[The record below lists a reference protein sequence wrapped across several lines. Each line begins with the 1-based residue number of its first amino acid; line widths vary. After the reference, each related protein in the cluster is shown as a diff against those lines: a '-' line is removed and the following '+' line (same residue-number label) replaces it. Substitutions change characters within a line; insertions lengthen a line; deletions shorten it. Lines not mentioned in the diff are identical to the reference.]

1 MPQFIHSQ
9 IFLAKLFLAK
19 LTLST
24 AFLCLV
30 IVPAGCNLLPGKG
43 EEDSNAKLQELMKV
57 PELPD
62 LIREATVVQG
72 LQPIQVIG
80 VGVVNGLPG
89 TGGPANPSQFR
100 DELLE
105 EMKRRDIKDP
115 NHFLELNNTA
125 LVRIQATI
133 PPGARRND
141 PVDLVIRAPSESVV
155 SNLNDGWL
163 LDTRLRQQRYLQ
175 NQIRKS
181 EVMAIGTG
189 PVLTRSSHT
198 PGEDGT
204 LHTEGTILSGGR
216 IQITRKLG
224 LVLRPEFQ
232 HAKTSN
238 ALAAAINRRF
248 FFFDGTTR
256 RGIAKAKEDDFLEME
271 THPRYR
277 KNIPRMMAVIQAIS
291 TAPESSA
298 TQTRLA
304 ELANELSAP
313 ATAADAAL
321 QLEAMGENAVPI
333 LIDALDSPNPE
344 LRFYAA
350 EALAYLNRTE
360 AIESLETAI
369 RETAAFRHPSLLAMQ
384 GMDHQL
390 AIDALTRLMNEPSI
404 ETRYGSF
411 CAIRRQGVEGKSILG
426 GKALESFYL
435 YQMPSFAE
443 PAVVVSLRESPE
455 IVLFGESGKINIPQF
470 LRGPNG
476 LILKPDRNQPD
487 KIKISR
493 FQVNADD
500 KRATVSNSLP
510 SVIKGIVSVGG
521 GYGDVI
527 SILRL
532 AKAKGYLPDQ
542 LAVDPLPTAIRIY
555 HRDEETETMTDDA
568 SSETLNASTAEST
581 DSE

>member
-1 MPQFIHSQ
+1 
-9 IFLAKLFLAK
+9 
-19 LTLST
+19 
-24 AFLCLV
+24 
-30 IVPAGCNLLPGKG
+30 
-43 EEDSNAKLQELMKV
+43 
-57 PELPD
+57 
-62 LIREATVVQG
+62 
-72 LQPIQVIG
+72 
-80 VGVVNGLPG
+80 
-89 TGGPANPSQFR
+89 
-100 DELLE
+100 
-105 EMKRRDIKDP
+105 
-115 NHFLELNNTA
+115 
-125 LVRIQATI
+125 
-133 PPGARRND
+133 
-141 PVDLVIRAPSESVV
+141 
-155 SNLNDGWL
+155 
-163 LDTRLRQQRYLQ
+163 
-175 NQIRKS
+175 
-181 EVMAIGTG
+181 MAIGTG

-232 HAKTSN
+232 HAKTSS

-568 SSETLNASTAEST
+568 SSETLNASTADST
-581 DSE
+581 DSD